1 MGSVD
6 GFAVHAFNPDE
17 FNSKER
23 LAGKRRA
30 CHNGLLSDGPSF
42 LPMNTANML
51 RLVALAAI
59 WGGSF
64 LFMRI
69 AAPVLGPAVLIEYR
83 VGFAALFLALVA
95 WVFHLRGKGAPLD
108 VRRHWK
114 HYLILGLFNSAL
126 PFLLFAFAAR
136 TLSASVLS
144 VLNATA
150 PMWGALVGAAWAR
163 QRVSGSGAL
172 GLLLGTFG
180 VALLV
185 GFDHVA
191 ERPGAGIAVGAA
203 LVAAFSYSVASQY
216 AKSAQGGENKVAPFA
231 NAHGSMWAAA
241 ILVLPLVALFPAPGE
256 PTMGVMAAVLALGVV
271 CSGIAYIIY
280 FKLIEEVGT
289 TSALTVTFLNP
300 LFGILWGALFLHEAI
315 GWHTIAG
322 SAIVL
327 LGTALVTGVKPRFGR
342 TAAPAGGK

>member
-1 MGSVD
+1 
-6 GFAVHAFNPDE
+6 
-17 FNSKER
+17 
-23 LAGKRRA
+23 
-30 CHNGLLSDGPSF
+30 
-42 LPMNTANML
+42 MNTANML

-69 AAPVLGPAVLIEYR
+69 AAPVLGPALLIEYR

-95 WVFHLRGKGAPLD
+95 WLLHLRGKGAPLG

-163 QRVSGSGAL
+163 QKVSGRSAL
-172 GLLLGTFG
+172 GLLLGTGG

-203 LVAAFSYSVASQY
+203 LVAAFSYSIASQY
-216 AKSAQGGENKVAPFA
+216 AKSAPAVAPFA

-241 ILVLPLVALFPAPGE
+241 ILVLPLVFFFPAPGE
-256 PTMGVMAAVLALGVV
+256 PTMGIMAAVLALGVV

-327 LGTALVTGVKPRFGR
+327 LGTALVTGFRPRFGR
-342 TAAPAGGK
+342 AAAPAGGK